1 MQSSLRRAFTLI
13 ELLVVIAIIAV
24 LLGLLLAA
32 VQRVREAA
40 SRTSCT
46 NNLRQLG
53 LAYQTYR
60 LDHDAFP
67 PLALTNPS
75 TGWGPFILPYIEQQT
90 LANKY
95 NPAAPFYDV
104 VGTAQNPGGNQS
116 VVTQQLKLLQC
127 PSAPSRSATQDPY
140 SVSIVIA
147 QNVTLKW
154 QASPADYAPIASI
167 KGILIASDF

>member
-1 MQSSLRRAFTLI
+1 MGVPCPRPCAVEEGTVFSSRAQGGWSMAGLPRRRGAFTLI

-75 TGWGPFILPYIEQQT
+75 TGWGPFILPYIE
-90 LANKY
+90 
-95 NPAAPFYDV
+95 
-104 VGTAQNPGGNQS
+104 
-116 VVTQQLKLLQC
+116 
-127 PSAPSRSATQDPY
+127 
-140 SVSIVIA
+140 
-147 QNVTLKW
+147 
-154 QASPADYAPIASI
+154 
-167 KGILIASDF
+167 

>member
-1 MQSSLRRAFTLI
+1 MAGLPRRRGAFTLL

-24 LLGLLLAA
+24 LAALLLAA

-60 LDHDAFP
+60 LDHDALP

-75 TGWGPFILPYIEQQT
+75 TGWGPFILPYIEQGN
-90 LANKY
+90 LASQY
-95 NPAAPFYDV
+95 NPAAPYYDP
-104 VGTAQNPGGNQS
+104 ANQA
-116 VVTQQLKLLQC
+116 VIAHRLKMLQC
-127 PSAPSRSATQDPY
+127 PSSPTRPGTQDPY

-147 QNVTLKW
+147 QNVTLNW
-154 QASPADYAPIASI
+154 QASPADYAPVAAVQAS
-167 KGILIASDF
+167 LIDSDY